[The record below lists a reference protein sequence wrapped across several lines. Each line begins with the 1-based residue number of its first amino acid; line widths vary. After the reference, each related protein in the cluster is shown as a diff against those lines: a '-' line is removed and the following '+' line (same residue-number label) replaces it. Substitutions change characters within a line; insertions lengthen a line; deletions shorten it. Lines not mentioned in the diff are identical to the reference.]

1 MTPRTIIDSNLLT
14 LLVVGTAARSY
25 IAAHKRLAAYTVEDY
40 DLLVG
45 ILGNASEVWV
55 TPHVLAETSNLVGYA
70 KEPARTKI
78 YETLRKLAPVLEER
92 QVRSGSS
99 MERREFVR
107 LGLTDCTMLD
117 VNVEST
123 VLLTADLDLYLA
135 ASAAGQE
142 ARNFHHLRNL

>member
-1 MTPRTIIDSNLLT
+1 MTHRIIIDSNLLA
-14 LLVVGTAARSY
+14 LLVVGTAGRSY
-25 IAAHKRLAAYTVEDY
+25 ITSHKRLAAYTAEDY

-45 ILGNASEVWV
+45 ILGNASAVWV
-55 TPHVLAETSNLVGYA
+55 TPHVLAETSNLIGYT

-78 YETLRKLAPVLEER
+78 YETLRKLTPALEER
-92 QVRSGSS
+92 QIRSSLS
-99 MERREFVR
+99 MERPEFVR

-117 VNVEST
+117 VNADST

-135 ASAAGQE
+135 ASASGQE